1 MFHKHLFLASF
12 LLSVGGGL
20 TGCAVDTGDP
30 ESGDT
35 EQSATDSMAISGDTE
50 QSVTDSIAISGDSGA
65 SSDTGDQGSDEKI
78 ATESAR
84 GCTSAEINIAEQHAD
99 DHHTQAIPTSSN
111 TLDPH
116 VTSCHVS
123 NGYIV
128 YTYAY

>member
-12 LLSVGGGL
+12 LLSVSGGL
-20 TGCAVDTGDP
+20 TGCAADTGDA

-50 QSVTDSIAISGDSGA
+50 QSATDSIAISGGS
-65 SSDTGDQGSDEKI
+65 GDQGSDVKI
-78 ATESAR
+78 ATGSAR

-99 DHHTQAIPTSSN
+99 DHHTWPIPASSN